1 MKCPKCGI
9 DLVKQM
15 HHGIEVDSCTNDH
28 GMWFS
33 AQQLDQL
40 ENEKFKGD
48 EHEKGTLVFSS
59 EPSEYKCPKCSTPL
73 RQFDYRLYDLT
84 LEYCENKDG
93 FWLDAGEDERV
104 LQLMAQRKKD
114 IRKKVEVDKEAKDE
128 EKHDMEPE
136 LEWKVE
142 LLRLRSK
149 ELIDKITDRF
159 RH

>member
-1 MKCPKCGI
+1 MKCPKCSA
-9 DLVKQM
+9 DLVKQI

-33 AQQLDQL
+33 VQQLGQL
-40 ENEKFKGD
+40 EGETFKGGD
-48 EHEKGTLVFSS
+48 HEKGTLIFSS
-59 EPSEYKCPKCSTPL
+59 TPSEFKCPKCSAPL

-114 IRKKVEVDKEAKDE
+114 MTNKREVDAESRDE
-128 EKHDMEPE
+128 EQHEMEPE
-136 LEWKVE
+136 LEWKSE

-149 ELIDKITDRF
+149 ELIDKLMDRF